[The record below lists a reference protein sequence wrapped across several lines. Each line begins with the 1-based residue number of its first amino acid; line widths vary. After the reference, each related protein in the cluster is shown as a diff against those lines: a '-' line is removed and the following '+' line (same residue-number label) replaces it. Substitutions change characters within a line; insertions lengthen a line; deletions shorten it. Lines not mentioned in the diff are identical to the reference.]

1 MPAFICFHIFTASF
15 IFSKIFTRF
24 EVAFI
29 PASFPCK
36 HRWRR
41 DQHLHCRFSGVL
53 RFQMYFFKC
62 NSKVYDLFVSW
73 YDKRPEYVLYPSL
86 SRIWNVSGSTKEA
99 AFGRKNSHV
108 TITWHA
114 VVPCEHLYCRQVHA
128 HHFSSRVWG
137 TLVEEDEIW
146 GQFLFEPR
154 LHVECRVIV

>member
-1 MPAFICFHIFTASF
+1 MGFLLSTSCSVSAFNRIMIPMVYIFYLAAT
-15 IFSKIFTRF
+15 
-24 EVAFI
+24 
-29 PASFPCK
+29 
-36 HRWRR
+36 WY
-41 DQHLHCRFSGVL
+41 QHLHCRFSGVL

-62 NSKVYDLFVSW
+62 NSKVDDLFVSW

-86 SRIWNVSGSTKEA
+86 SWIWNMSGSSKEA
-99 AFGRKNSHV
+99 AFWWKNSHV

-154 LHVECRVIV
+154 LHVVCRVIV